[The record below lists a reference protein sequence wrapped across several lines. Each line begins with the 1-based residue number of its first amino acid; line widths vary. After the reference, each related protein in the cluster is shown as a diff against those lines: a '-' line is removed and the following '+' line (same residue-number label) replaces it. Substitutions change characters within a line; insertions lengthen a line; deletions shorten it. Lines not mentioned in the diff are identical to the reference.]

1 MLTDIGI
8 YRSAN
13 NKWAFGVCGE
23 IAEKLNVNPMWVR
36 LGVLLIAILP
46 AGLGIPPMVL
56 IYVALAVLLPNQ
68 GDAPLDFD

>member
-1 MLTDIGI
+1 MLDISF
-8 YRSAN
+8 YRSAT
-13 NKWAFGVCGE
+13 NKWIFGVCGG

-46 AGLGIPPMVL
+46 AGLSIPPMVL

>member
-1 MLTDIGI
+1 MLDIGF
-8 YRSAN
+8 YRSTT
-13 NKWAFGVCGE
+13 NKWAFGVCGG

-46 AGLGIPPMVL
+46 AGLSIPPMVL